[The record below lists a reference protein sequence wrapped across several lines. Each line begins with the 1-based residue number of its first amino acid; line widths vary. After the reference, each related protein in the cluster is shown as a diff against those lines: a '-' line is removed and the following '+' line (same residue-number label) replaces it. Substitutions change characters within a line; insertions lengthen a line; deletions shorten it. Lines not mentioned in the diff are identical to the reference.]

1 MAGSGGA
8 SQYALLAEGYEVIT
22 ATDAFEALNI
32 LRGAYPELLITE
44 LNLPHMSGFEL
55 LQFVSD
61 FHRFR

>member
-44 LNLPHMSGFEL
+44 LICHTCQDS
-55 LQFVSD
+55 SCCSS
-61 FHRFR
+61 